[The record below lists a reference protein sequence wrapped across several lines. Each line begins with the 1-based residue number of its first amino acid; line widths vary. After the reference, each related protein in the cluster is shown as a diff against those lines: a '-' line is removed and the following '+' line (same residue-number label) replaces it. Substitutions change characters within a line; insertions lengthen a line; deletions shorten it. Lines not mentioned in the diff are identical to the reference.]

1 MKTFKGEGNS
11 VSIVAGAAIS
21 AGQVVVQND
30 LVGVALTN
38 ADSGGTVQ
46 IALNG
51 IFTVTKP
58 TGAGIAAGQPLYWNA
73 TSGAEFQATTTRTYI
88 GVAAAAAASGAGNT
102 TVDVI
107 FGYAP
112 RRAFTA

>member
-1 MKTFKGEGNS
+1 MKTFKGNGDS
-11 VSIVAGAAIS
+11 VSIVAAAAIS

-38 ADSGGTVQ
+38 ADSGATVQ
-46 IALNG
+46 IALHG

-58 TGAGIAAGQPLYWNA
+58 SGAQIAAGQPLYW
-73 TSGAEFQATTTRTYI
+73 TTSSGAEFLATTTRTYI
-88 GVAAAAAASGAGNT
+88 GVAVAAAQSGAGQT
-102 TVDVI
+102 TVDCL